1 MTVAGISNVSAS
13 AVHAYKRY
21 KNEDVIIGFDFAPLV
36 YEDEDSGNLKVALD
50 LVNDVIEQLSGHGEN
65 LKASTNVH
73 PDEGS
78 SIGSRS
84 ANFSRG
90 TSSVFKPR
98 TIHRTRS
105 TDFSLG
111 TSSVFKKK
119 GMSRRSSV

>member
-36 YEDEDSGNLKVALD
+36 YEDEDSGNLEVALD

-65 LKASTNVH
+65 LKASTSVL

-78 SIGSRS
+78 SLPT
-84 ANFSRG
+84 NFSRG

-119 GMSRRSSV
+119 G